1 MFPTGY
7 VQIPRADYRRDEL
20 SVPADPEI
28 SVPSSRDQ
36 EMSVLALKKPSAP
49 PPGGPLTEM
58 LPTNAALRQADPTQ
72 LAQIASG

>member
-7 VQIPRADYRRDEL
+7 VQIPHADYRRDEL
-20 SVPADPEI
+20 SVPGGPGDI
-28 SVPSSRDQ
+28 CTKLSRPGNVGWHSKDRQ
-36 EMSVLALKKPSAP
+36 PRRR
-49 PPGGPLTEM
+49 GGPLTET